1 MKKTQ
6 LIISGLAAATMLLPV
21 TASAD
26 DHMGVDDKPFYFR
39 AGMTFIRP
47 DSSSTEVSLEV
58 SEEVAAANAYLAS
71 INMEPAVH
79 PGEIEGSGISVG
91 DANIPTA
98 TLGYVLPYADGH
110 LSVETILGL
119 PYTVDINH
127 EGTLADEPQ
136 LGLPVAFGEKLGETK
151 ALSPAVSLVYK
162 FMLEE
167 KFRPYVGG
175 GLAYL
180 LTYDSEV
187 TNQVIQG
194 AFGGDAKMEID
205 NGLGYLFQF
214 GAEYNVYENWFVT
227 ADVKYVGGLELDA
240 EVNNLTVPTS
250 PGTTALGLAGAP
262 LGKNTT
268 TVTVDPWAYSIG
280 AGFSF

>member
-21 TASAD
+21 SASAD
-26 DHMGVDDKPFYFR
+26 DHMSVDDKPFYFR

-47 DSSSTEVSLEV
+47 DSSSTTVELEE
-58 SEEVAAANAYLAS
+58 SQEIQAIEAAFMTDLV
-71 INMEPAVH
+71 EG
-79 PGEIEGSGISVG
+79 GEIEGSGISVG
-91 DANIPTA
+91 DSNVPTV

-119 PYTVDINH
+119 PYTVEINH
-127 EGTLADEPQ
+127 EGSLKDESQ
-136 LGLPVAFGEKLGETK
+136 LGLPPFGEKLGETK
-151 ALSPAVSLVYK
+151 ALSPALSLVYK

-180 LTYDSEV
+180 MTYDSEV
-187 TNQVIQG
+187 TNDTVNTF
-194 AFGGDAKMEID
+194 FGEPDMEIE
-205 NGLGYLFQF
+205 NSFGYLLQF

-227 ADVKYVGGLELDA
+227 ADVKYVGGLDLDA
-240 EVNNLTVPTS
+240 EVGDLNLQNT
-250 PGTTALGLAGAP
+250 GTMLDGVNI
-262 LGKNTT
+262 GKNTT

>member
-26 DHMGVDDKPFYFR
+26 DHMSASGDKPFYFR

-47 DSSSTEVSLEV
+47 DSSSTTVELEE
-58 SEEVAAANAYLAS
+58 SQELQAIEAAFNADL
-71 INMEPAVH
+71 VQG
-79 PGEIEGSGISVG
+79 GEIEGSGISVG
-91 DANIPTA
+91 DSNVPTA

-127 EGTLADEPQ
+127 EGSLKNESQ
-136 LGLPVAFGEKLGETK
+136 LGLPPFGEKLGETK

-180 LTYDSEV
+180 MTYDSEV
-187 TNQVIQG
+187 TNDTVNTF
-194 AFGGDAKMEID
+194 FGNPDMKID
-205 NGLGYLFQF
+205 NGFGYLLQA
-214 GAEYNVYENWFVT
+214 GAEYNFYEQWFVT
-227 ADVKYVGGLELDA
+227 ADVKYVGGLDLDA
-240 EVNNLTVPTS
+240 EVGDLVLNAEGNPLD
-250 PGTTALGLAGAP
+250 GTT

-280 AGFSF
+280 VGFSF